1 MKKSTLVLRKTL
13 IFIVLLVVF
22 VIFVAAIP
30 VVIYLNNFSSR
41 ELSPN
46 PEQWGQLGDYVGG
59 LINPILGFATL
70 ISVLYAIFLQRTEL
84 GDAKDALANQS
95 ALMDEQIFDGKF
107 FNMLSLF
114 NESVNSM
121 RLTIDGKEYFG
132 YEAIEECLH
141 EFIIKS
147 CDMARGYKSSDP
159 HHSIS
164 DIVGILAGYKNY
176 YLGSATM
183 FMTIERILAI
193 ENAIAD
199 NPIADKQHY
208 HGLFT
213 VFLSYEMKIWMYIFY
228 FFTKKEA
235 KISADYG
242 NMGDFLQ
249 YCDKSLAARL
259 DIDPTDL
266 KIFTVAVQKMVSQ

>member
-1 MKKSTLVLRKTL
+1 MKNSTFILRRTV
-13 IFIVLLVVF
+13 IFIFLLVFF
-22 VIFVAAIP
+22 VVCVAIIP
-30 VVIYLNNFSSR
+30 VAIYWNNFGSR

-46 PEQWGQLGDYVGG
+46 PEQWGQLGDYIGG

-84 GDAKDALANQS
+84 GEAKNALATQS
-95 ALMDEQIFDGKF
+95 ILMDEQIFDGKF

-121 RLTIDGKEYFG
+121 RVTIDGNEHFG
-132 YEAIEECLH
+132 YEAVKESLH

-147 CDMARGYKSSDP
+147 CDMARGYRLSDP
-159 HHSIS
+159 NHSIS
-164 DIVGILAGYKNY
+164 DIAGLLAGYKRY

-193 ENAIAD
+193 EKAISD
-199 NPIADKQHY
+199 NPIVDKQHY

-235 KISADYG
+235 KISSEYG

-249 YCDKSLAARL
+249 YCDESLASRL
-259 DIDPTDL
+259 DIDQTDL
-266 KIFTVAVQKMVSQ
+266 KIFTFAVQKMVSQ